1 MLPTTN
7 QQVLTEK
14 DKANIIRSRDWF
26 LKQIERTP
34 NLQNERVKQ
43 KVEALS
49 HCILEDLALPPD
61 IIDRELLGSHYYY
74 RDFINKLLAKRASG
88 TGSYSALFK
97 EDHPLVQQLIK
108 PNKGETKALIHSAMY
123 ISLRMKEF
131 TLDSSSPFIAF
142 LYRQGFT
149 DQDIIR
155 KTLSYSQNTFVVRHE
170 GQLVPSLFAHYLQ
183 GLVQRKV
190 KFRSGWKS
198 KSVPQYLYD
207 LFKELRF
214 HVVDNSIA
222 IIGFIQQHESKII
235 RANLADFVWIKRN
248 DETKKLHLQVIKDLI
263 TANAQHYAPLLLPL
277 LEDRAV
283 RTYEKA
289 AVYYAFMKELG
300 ESYWEQCYDYID
312 QYLTESAAPVQA
324 RRYYEE
330 YQMHEPMSQFCVR
343 VLAEKD
349 PILAHQRLLAYAQT
363 ATQLFPAF
371 LKVLPVYFPTTALP
385 ILMASFG
392 KCQDDRYTLER
403 YNEQLF
409 TSLEGFNLAA
419 HYDQIIQFCL
429 GGVPKKIREFAC
441 STLAKQG
448 AEIIPVAKELMKGSK
463 KDERILGALIAV
475 GLDDSNMTTYLNET
489 VDQERNDE
497 TRNILLEAV
506 ADIRFLKPYSKV
518 AVEEMIAYAA
528 QRKKLSRW
536 GEKWLDESKLCPL
549 YWAETGE
556 QLDVKAI
563 RFLLYRMKQAKGL
576 QSDIEARQLIQ
587 QLDRQQTE
595 DFALQ
600 LLSAFINSNA
610 NSKLKY
616 YLTLCGLLGGD
627 LVLNKLDALFRK
639 SITDKRLKMAE
650 YVLGALAMIGTD
662 KALRIIEV
670 ISRKYASK
678 KPKLSAAAL
687 VALDVA
693 AAELGLTKD
702 QLADRIIPDFGFE
715 GMYKS
720 FEVGGE
726 NYRAFIGKDFKLQ
739 YFNEDN
745 KMRKSLPRNT
755 DKLTRSAFRTIEKE
769 LRVIAKSQAGRL
781 EKYLCEERT
790 WSVEEW
796 KSFFYGNPILF
807 VYSLQLLWA
816 VFDEKDQLI
825 TVFYCDEDT
834 DVYDLSD
841 NEVDLAAGKTIR
853 LLHPLHIN
861 AETLKKWQDKCF
873 ELSLMTIIPQLN
885 RPIFYQQTAERS
897 QGYTN
902 EFLQQKVPKG
912 ADHVVSYLPTKG
924 WEKETGDG
932 GYVYFKK
939 KFRSQDILAMPHIEG
954 PAAWYQG
961 GAREAIIHDI
971 SFSHATSHE
980 VVMIKDVPA
989 IWYSEVLADIYAL
1002 TLD

>member
-1 MLPTTN
+1 MLPTTHS
-7 QQVLTEK
+7 QLLTEK
-14 DKANIIRSRDWF
+14 DKASIIRSRDWL
-26 LKQIERTP
+26 LKQIDRTP
-34 NLQNERVKQ
+34 NLQNERLKE

-49 HCILEDLALPPD
+49 HCILEGKAIPTN
-61 IIDRELLGSHYYY
+61 IIDKGLLGSHYYY
-74 RDFINKLLAKRASG
+74 RDFINKLLTRRGSERS
-88 TGSYSALFK
+88 SYSVIFK
-97 EDHPLVQQLIK
+97 EDHPLVQQLVK
-108 PNKGETKALIHSAMY
+108 PRRNEEKVLINSAMY
-123 ISLRMKEF
+123 ISLRMQEF
-131 TLDSSSPFIAF
+131 AIGPKNPFISF

-149 DQDIIR
+149 DQAIIR
-155 KTLSYSQNTFVVRHE
+155 ITLSYSQNTFAVRHE
-170 GQLVPSLFAHYLQ
+170 GQVVPSLFAHYLED
-183 GLVQRKV
+183 LVQRKV

-198 KSVPQYLYD
+198 KTIPQFLYD
-207 LFKELRF
+207 LFKELRL
-214 HVVDNSIA
+214 HLQGNSIA
-222 IIGFIQQHESKII
+222 IMRFIQQHDSKIV
-235 RANLADFVWIKRN
+235 RANLAEFVWINRR
-248 DETKKLHLQVIKDLI
+248 DTSRKLHLHAIKELI
-263 TANAQHYAPLLLPL
+263 TADAKRYAPLLLPL
-277 LEDRAV
+277 LENRAV
-283 RTYEKA
+283 KTYEKA
-289 AVYYAFMKELG
+289 AVYYALMQELG
-300 ESYWEQCYDYID
+300 DSYWEKCYYYID
-312 QYLTESAAPVQA
+312 QYLTEADGPAPT
-324 RRYYEE
+324 RRYYED

-349 PILAHQRLLAYAQT
+349 PILAQQRLLIYAQT

-371 LKVLPVYFPTTALP
+371 LKALP
-385 ILMASFG
+385 IYLSTTAVPIFMASFG
-392 KCQDDRYTLER
+392 KCPDDRYTQES
-403 YNEQLF
+403 YHKQLL
-409 TSLEGFNLAA
+409 TSLDGYDLAA

-429 GGVPKKIREFAC
+429 GGVPKKIRGFAC

-448 AEIIPVAKELMKGSK
+448 TAIIPVAKDLMKGSK
-463 KDERILGALIAV
+463 KEERILGALIAV
-475 GLDDSNMTTYLNET
+475 DLDDPDMTTYLNEA

-506 ADIRFLKPYSKV
+506 ADIRFLKPYSRA

-536 GEKWLDESKLCPL
+536 GEKWLEESQLSPL

-556 QLDVKAI
+556 KLDIQAV

-587 QLDRQQTE
+587 QLDRQRTE

-600 LLSAFINSNA
+600 LLSAFVNSNA

-720 FEVGGE
+720 FEVEGE

-755 DKLTRSAFRTIEKE
+755 DKQTRAAFRTIEKE

-816 VFDEKDQLI
+816 VFDEEDQLI

-834 DVYDLSD
+834 DVYDLAD
-841 NEVDLAAGKTIR
+841 NELELNAGKTIR
-853 LLHPLHIN
+853 LLHPLHIDP
-861 AETLKKWQDKCF
+861 ETLKKWQDKCF
-873 ELSLMTIIPQLN
+873 DLSLLTIIPQLD
-885 RPIFYQQTAERS
+885 RPVFYQQAAERS

-939 KFRSQDILAMPHIEG
+939 KFGSQGILARPHIEG

-971 SFSHATSHE
+971 SFSQTTSHE

-989 IWYSEVLADIYAL
+989 IWYSEILADIYAL